1 MSQYARYSNRDIRT
15 TYSAPRHLQEQDL
28 ATTLRDYELMVILSP
43 EVGDDVIE
51 ESLARLSQ
59 GVTSRGGEVVDVN
72 HWGRRRLAYPISR
85 HFEGNY
91 VVSQI
96 KMDPAEVPA
105 MEAALRIQEDV
116 LRHLI
121 VKSGE

>member
-1 MSQYARYSNRDIRT
+1 
-15 TYSAPRHLQEQDL
+15 LQEHDL

-51 ESLARLSQ
+51 GSLERLSQ

-72 HWGRRRLAYPISR
+72 HWGRRRLAYPIDR

-96 KMDPAEVPA
+96 KMDPAEVPG
-105 MEAALRIQEDV
+105 MEAALRISEEV
-116 LRHLI
+116 LRHLVI
-121 VKSGE
+121 RSDE